1 MRIESYTLAD
11 PPFHYVISFPFPED
25 ERQILV
31 DSIRSIDLRTPTEVL
46 QSLETEMAKRLTP
59 NGYYSSKDNPDACRL
74 WFPDFKN
81 EVDFYNPPKK
91 IAIEVEKSEVKRVI
105 HDMLKL
111 VNGSMTFMPKV
122 KYGVLVIPNIY
133 VRKTGKKSPFFSTVK
148 RELPFYFQKIIPGNC
163 NLQDVLIIVYNM
175 ESV

>member
-11 PPFHYVISFPFPED
+11 TPFNYLISFPFPED
-25 ERQILV
+25 ERQVLE
-31 DSIRSIDLRTPTEVL
+31 DSIRSIDLKTPTEVL
-46 QSLETEMAKRLTP
+46 QSLETEMAKRLTSK
-59 NGYYSSKDNPDACRL
+59 GYYSSKGNPDACRL

-81 EVDFYNPPKK
+81 EIDFYNPSKK
-91 IAIEVEKSEVKRVI
+91 IAVEVEKSEVKRVI

-122 KYGVLVIPNIY
+122 KYGVLVMPNIY
-133 VRKTGKKSPFFSTVK
+133 VRKSGKKSPFFSTVK
-148 RELPFYFQKIIPGNC
+148 RELPFYFQKIIPDNC